1 MLAESASAFLKGKNI
16 NQLSVDDTNQ
26 FANLI
31 LNYANPISDIRASA
45 WYRKQVL
52 WNISKSIF

>member
-1 MLAESASAFLKGKNI
+1 MFAEMAIAFLIGKNI
-16 NQLSVDDTNQ
+16 KQLSENDKNQ
-26 FANLI
+26 FADLI